1 MRRVDSGS
9 RRHACDCGGVQ
20 AILDEFDEYLA
31 LQCGRSVHTRR
42 AYLGDLRSLFA
53 FLADRGSSL
62 DALTLSVLR
71 SWLAATAGAGA
82 ARTTLARRTSAV
94 KAFTAWAV
102 RRGLL
107 AGDPAARLQVSK
119 ARRTLPAVL
128 RQDQALRAM
137 AAAESGAEQGDPLA
151 LRDRLIVELLYATGI
166 RVSELCGLD
175 VDDIDTGHRLVRVL
189 GKGNKQRTVPFGQPA
204 ADALHAWLVDG
215 RRALVTAESG
225 HALLLGAR
233 GRRLDV
239 RQARTAVHQ
248 TVAAVDGAPDM
259 GPHGLR
265 HSAATHLLE
274 GGADLRVVQELLGH
288 SSLAT
293 TQLYT
298 HVAVARLRAVHERAH
313 PRA

>member
-1 MRRVDSGS
+1 MQRVDSGS

-107 AGDPAARLQVSK
+107 AGDPAARLQVPK

-204 ADALHAWLVDG
+204 ADALHAWLD
-215 RRALVTAESG
+215 RKS
-225 HALLLGAR
+225 
-233 GRRLDV
+233 
-239 RQARTAVHQ
+239 
-248 TVAAVDGAPDM
+248 
-259 GPHGLR
+259 
-265 HSAATHLLE
+265 
-274 GGADLRVVQELLGH
+274 VV
-288 SSLAT
+288 
-293 TQLYT
+293 
-298 HVAVARLRAVHERAH
+298 
-313 PRA
+313 